1 MSFNNIDIKDIKS
14 IWPELNDYSNEIIIQ
29 ISNDSRYSVYMER
42 QKKEINEI
50 KKDLQNK
57 IPLDFPYFE
66 INSLSNELKNKLSEI
81 KPLTLDHAKR
91 IDGITPVALILIS
104 AKLKEIKNNKVA

>member
-1 MSFNNIDIKDIKS
+1 MLF
-14 IWPELNDYSNEIIIQ
+14 LNLYQ
-29 ISNDSRYSVYMER
+29 IS
-42 QKKEINEI
+42 
-50 KKDLQNK
+50 KDHFS
-57 IPLDFPYFE
+57 IELDFPYFE